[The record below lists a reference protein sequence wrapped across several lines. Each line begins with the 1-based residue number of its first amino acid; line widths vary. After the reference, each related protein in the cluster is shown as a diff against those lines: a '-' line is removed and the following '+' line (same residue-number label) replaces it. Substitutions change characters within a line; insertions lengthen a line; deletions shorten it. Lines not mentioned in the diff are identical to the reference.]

1 MAAVSL
7 RSFGKTQ
14 EIHFQIH
21 RKYTFK
27 YTGNMLSNTR
37 EIHFQIHR
45 KYTFKYTG
53 NIQRKYTENTHLNTK
68 EIYRGNTQK

>member
-27 YTGNMLSNTR
+27 YTGNTLSNTQ
-37 EIHFQIHR
+37 EIRFQIHR
-45 KYTFKYTG
+45 KYIFKYTG
-53 NIQRKYTENTHLNTK
+53 NTHSNTQ
-68 EIYRGNTQK
+68 EIYRGNTQKIHI